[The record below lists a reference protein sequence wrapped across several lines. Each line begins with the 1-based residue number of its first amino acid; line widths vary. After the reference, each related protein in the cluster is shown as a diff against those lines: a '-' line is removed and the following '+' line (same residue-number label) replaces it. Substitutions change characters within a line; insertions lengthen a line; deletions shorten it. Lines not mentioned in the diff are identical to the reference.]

1 MAGSSK
7 EEGFDHKYPTWNGEW
22 GLWNDYVLRCE
33 LKADGMREEDRELL
47 GPRLASNLTAKAF
60 DLIIDID
67 REKLRQKDGYQYF
80 LKYLEGTRG
89 KEKIDLLGDAF
100 TDFFLKKDTYRKDG
114 EELADYEPRFR
125 ALVRRLEK
133 ALKES
138 GATGTL
144 HSEVL
149 GWYLLNC
156 YMKKDP
162 SDIANVRGRSE
173 SYKLKDV
180 LASLQKMWSGGGLA
194 AKDQERKKRKETSG
208 QTMLA
213 DVNETE
219 EIYFENQEMEEDKTD
234 ESAELEDVKTWYQES
249 LAALVEEP
257 DDMEVYVNF
266 KDARKA
272 LDAART
278 SRGFYPVTG
287 PGQRGKGFVGKG
299 KGHGKGKTDFAEKTC
314 VRCGKRGHIAGVCPQ
329 KPGNRGSGDG
339 GRINY
344 VKGATGDD
352 DERVCVISS
361 QTTYRDEVQVNDDE
375 KIWNSHEKASQTLDG
390 FAIVDSGASD
400 NVIDVNTL
408 QELMAIYDD
417 YGFDSAEEFDVDRS
431 LHKQF
436 VYGSDHTSAAL
447 GVVHFSAGLLGKFVD
462 ITAHVVEGNTP
473 LLLSARFLAEQKCRV
488 DFRTG
493 ETVFGKIS
501 DDTTQGGDLP
511 E

>member
-1 MAGSSK
+1 
-7 EEGFDHKYPTWNGEW
+7 
-22 GLWNDYVLRCE
+22 
-33 LKADGMREEDRELL
+33 
-47 GPRLASNLTAKAF
+47 
-60 DLIIDID
+60 
-67 REKLRQKDGYQYF
+67 
-80 LKYLEGTRG
+80 
-89 KEKIDLLGDAF
+89 
-100 TDFFLKKDTYRKDG
+100 
-114 EELADYEPRFR
+114 
-125 ALVRRLEK
+125 
-133 ALKES
+133 
-138 GATGTL
+138 
-144 HSEVL
+144 
-149 GWYLLNC
+149 
-156 YMKKDP
+156 
-162 SDIANVRGRSE
+162 
-173 SYKLKDV
+173 
-180 LASLQKMWSGGGLA
+180 
-194 AKDQERKKRKETSG
+194 
-208 QTMLA
+208 
-213 DVNETE
+213 
-219 EIYFENQEMEEDKTD
+219 
-234 ESAELEDVKTWYQES
+234 
-249 LAALVEEP
+249 
-257 DDMEVYVNF
+257 
-266 KDARKA
+266 
-272 LDAART
+272 
-278 SRGFYPVTG
+278 
-287 PGQRGKGFVGKG
+287 
-299 KGHGKGKTDFAEKTC
+299 
-314 VRCGKRGHIAGVCPQ
+314 
-329 KPGNRGSGDG
+329 
-339 GRINY
+339 